1 MKQIHH
7 AINNC
12 KKNDPKHKN
21 SRSLAHTHTF
31 FIDTELFFDLSTVFR
46 IEIKFI
52 SREMRKKSSYLFPT
66 SRISVI
72 ATQQK
77 FLAEEFCV
85 FFCPICLFSSLFFFF
100 CPLRSC
106 LSWLRDYQHN
116 RSKVLSLFHPEE
128 KVVKLKKMTTD

>member
-21 SRSLAHTHTF
+21 SRSIAHTHTS

-52 SREMRKKSSYLFPT
+52 SREMRKKSSHLFPT

-85 FFCPICLFSSLFFFF
+85 FFLPDLFVFVVVFFSVHFAVVCRGYVITNIIGQKFYHFF
-100 CPLRSC
+100 IR
-106 LSWLRDYQHN
+106 R
-116 RSKVLSLFHPEE
+116 K
-128 KVVKLKKMTTD
+128 KL